1 MALVSAASVTGSEL
15 QRVRSDQEI
24 LMQLEQDWDAALR
37 RHDVAFIQN
46 ILADE
51 FLATY
56 DDGSRA
62 DKARELAF
70 AADRNQQIDSSMLDE
85 FAIKT
90 YGDTAIVWFTLHL
103 VGSSQGRQLELTLR
117 YQDVWVLRD
126 GRWLCVAS
134 QSTRVAPAQKP

>member
-1 MALVSAASVTGSEL
+1 
-15 QRVRSDQEI
+15 
-24 LMQLEQDWDAALR
+24 MQLEEDWDAALR

-70 AADRNQQIDSSMLDE
+70 AADRTQQIDSSMLDE
-85 FAIKT
+85 FAIKI

-117 YQDVWVLRD
+117 YQDVWVIRA
-126 GRWLCVAS
+126 GKWLCVAS
-134 QSTRVAPAQKP
+134 QSTRVAAA